1 MCGGQEGGG
10 EGEGR
15 AGQEEGE
22 AGRGDEDQ
30 REEVY
35 INPHLRSRVFLCSD
49 NLFASSDTN

>member
-15 AGQEEGE
+15 AGQKEGE

-49 NLFASSDTN
+49 NLFASSNTN